1 MNILTYLDL
10 GYSWFS
16 KGLDVLRNIILKAS
30 SFAPGDPRTILAIVT
45 LAVSLFISYWMT
57 GKLVTKP
64 LDTRYIVYYLIITWL
79 VFTILFYFTGIG
91 VVS

>member
-1 MNILTYLDL
+1 MEIIGYLDI

-16 KGLDVLRNIILKAS
+16 KGLELVRTAILKVAS
-30 SFAPGDPRTILAIVT
+30 FLPGDPRTILAIIT
-45 LAVSLFISYWMT
+45 LIVSFLIGYKIV

-64 LDTRYIVYYLIITWL
+64 LDTRYLVYLFIITWL
-79 VFTILFYFTGIG
+79 IFTILFYFTGIG

>member
-1 MNILTYLDL
+1 MEFVGYLDWAY
-10 GYSWFS
+10 GWFA

-30 SFAPGDPRTILAIVT
+30 SYLPGDPRTILAIVT
-45 LAVSLFISYWMT
+45 LIVSLFIAYWMT

-64 LDTRYIVYYLIITWL
+64 LDTRYLIYYIIITWL
-79 VFTILFYFTGIG
+79 IFTILFYFTGIG